1 MYKFI
6 KDYFIYKF
14 KKLLILYNNFYYKY
28 IFKSNTNFNKI
39 IKQNREFLTQEG
51 SFISS
56 IDFRNNDYGIGE
68 SIRIT
73 IDNKINFF
81 PINTDLIIYLILKN
95 MKNNCKYLEI
105 GASVLKNFMQ
115 VNNSLSNSDLY
126 IYDLNPVNPKYK
138 NEFLDLN
145 KKSDTEKNNTQNKL
159 MYFRGDLFNLNDLS
173 NFKDHSYVDKF
184 NFIYSDALHTP
195 EAIYC
200 EYKDLISSSLSDKF
214 IIYYDD
220 LDVKGMTDMFKKIF
234 YDLKINFNNL
244 NAYTFYINGWVGQNE
259 RPHKNGI
266 ITNLPLT
273 SQIKD
278 LKLMRTKIL

>member
-14 KKLLILYNNFYYKY
+14 KKLLILYNSFYYKY

-68 SIRIT
+68 SIKIT

-95 MKNNCKYLEI
+95 IKNNCKYLEI

-145 KKSDTEKNNTQNKL
+145 KKSDSEKNNTQNKL

-195 EAIYC
+195 EAIYR

-220 LDVKGMTDMFKKIF
+220 LDIKGMTDMFKKIF
-234 YDLKINFNNL
+234 YDLKINFNDL